1 MKKKLLICAVLFVV
15 YVFIPG
21 AIQQIFMAYDDYY
34 FYIIVAILLIIN
46 IFFAFNVFNL
56 SNVYNIIAAAFVT
69 TVGILSVQIVRYLEF
84 GFKGITIAIFCNA
97 ISSMLAWYIVFQL
110 KKRHDIGK

>member
-1 MKKKLLICAVLFVV
+1 MKNKLFICAVLFVV

-21 AIQQIFMAYDDYY
+21 ATQQIFMAYDDYY

-56 SNVYNIIAAAFVT
+56 SNVFNFIVATSVT
-69 TVGILSVQIVRYLEF
+69 SIGILSALIVRYLEF
-84 GFKGITIAIFCNA
+84 GYKGITIAIFCNA
-97 ISSMLAWYIVFQL
+97 ISSMLVWGIVFQL
-110 KKRHDIGK
+110 KKRYGNGK